1 MSMSH
6 EDDVGKAPKGHGF
19 QVSGQTIAVVVIVV
33 VLVAFV
39 LANRDEVRI
48 DFLVFHINV
57 ALIWVL
63 LGTALF
69 GAAAGFLLGRRS
81 RKD

>member
-1 MSMSH
+1 MGMSH
-6 EDDVGKAPKGHGF
+6 QDDASKAPKGRSV
-19 QVSGQTIAVVVIVV
+19 QVSGQTIGVIVIV
-33 VLVAFV
+33 IVLVAFV
-39 LANRDEVRI
+39 LANRDEVKI

-63 LGTALF
+63 MGTALF
-69 GAAAGFLLGRRS
+69 GAAAGFLLGRHS